1 MDFDLTEEQI
11 MIQRAAKEFTEREIE
26 PIAAEVDRDGEIP
39 PDMIKKLGKAN
50 LLGMI
55 CPKKYGGSEVGNLSC
70 ILACEQLG
78 YAGSAIFWIAAMNN
92 STGETIS
99 HFGTEEM
106 GKKYVRPICKGQV
119 YASTA
124 FTEAATGSDPRAIS
138 TTALPEGD
146 YYIINGAKRFITNGA
161 EPGPAVIY
169 ANDDGGRLSAF
180 VVEKNSEGY
189 TTSKPWELM
198 GVRGQGSVDIY
209 LDDVRVPKVNLIGN
223 KGEGFDILLRWIAC
237 EKVQQSA
244 GSVGLAQA
252 ALDEAV
258 KYAKER
264 IVRERPLASM
274 QAIQWM
280 LAEMTSR
287 VEAAR
292 WLTYRA
298 AFLQDKGLNIQTDAA
313 VVKLFAV
320 PAATEVAGMSL
331 RVHGA
336 YGYTKE
342 FKIERLYRAAKA
354 AEVVATSIELQ
365 RTIIASALIA

>member
-11 MIQRAAKEFTEREIE
+11 MIQRAVKEFTEREIE
-26 PIAAEVDRDGEIP
+26 PIAAEVDLDGEIP
-39 PDMIKKLGKAN
+39 PDMLKKLGKAH

-146 YYIINGAKRFITNGA
+146 YYIINGAKRFIT
-161 EPGPAVIY
+161 I
-169 ANDDGGRLSAF
+169 SAF

-298 AFLQDKGLNIQTDAA
+298 AFLQDKGLDIQTDAA